1 MATMMTMQ
9 SINPANGEVLATF
22 PEMTDAEVDRALAK
36 AQEAYVAWRK
46 TSFTARAA
54 KVHALAGLIRKKR
67 DDLARLATI
76 EMGKPITQARAEV
89 EKCAWGCEYYA
100 ENAEKLLASEHIAT
114 SATESYVAY
123 RPLGVILAIMP
134 WNFPFWQV
142 FRPIA
147 PAMMAGNAMVLKH
160 ASNVPQCALAI
171 QDVMEEAGFPEG
183 LFRTLLISGS
193 RAERVVED
201 PRVRMVTLTG
211 SDLAGSQ
218 VAATAGKVLKKLVLE
233 LGGSDPFVVL
243 GDADLATAAK
253 TAATARNQNSGQSCI
268 AAKRFLVDAD
278 VSAEF
283 ERRFVEAVAALK
295 VGDPMD
301 PATDVG
307 PLARNDLR
315 DALDQQVRGSVQRGA
330 TVALGGGRIEGPGF
344 YYQPTILTGV
354 NPEMPVFREETFGPV
369 AAVMRFKGEDEA
381 IRLANDTVYGLGAS
395 VWTGDAKKAQVMA
408 AEIESGN
415 LFVNGMVASDPRLP
429 FGGVKRSGYGRELSE
444 LGIRELVNIQT
455 VWIGPARNPTPA
467 PKASE

>member
-395 VWTGDAKKAQVMA
+395 VWTGDTKKAQVMA